1 MPKLGQGPSAKHFPY
16 TVAGKAAAEKAR
28 KEAKKGK
35 GKK

>member
-1 MPKLGQGPSAKHFPY
+1 MPKVGKRHFPY
-16 TVAGKAAAEKAR
+16 TPAGVKAAEKAR